1 MLTKKVLGGKLRCSI
16 LRAVTQSFVP
26 PFLIMRILGIDPGS
40 ETTGWGVIEDDGRHY
55 RLVECGAVRASAAQ
69 KFPARLLRIANALEE
84 IIQRHNPDACAIEDG
99 FLATNVK
106 VTLKLGQVRGVA
118 MLVAERAA
126 LEVHEYSPR
135 LVKQTV
141 VGHGN
146 AEKFQVQQMV
156 KTLLSL
162 QNVPEPHDAADA
174 LAVAIC
180 HFHHARSAARL
191 MTAKAGA
198 AGSSLNRSSIRIPVR
213 RRASR

>member
-1 MLTKKVLGGKLRCSI
+1 
-16 LRAVTQSFVP
+16 
-26 PFLIMRILGIDPGS
+26 MRVLGIDPGS
-40 ETTGWGVIEDDGRHY
+40 ETTGWGVIEADGRGY
-55 RLVECGAVRASAAQ
+55 RLVECGAVRASIGQ
-69 KFPARLLRIANALEE
+69 KLPARLLRIADALEE
-84 IIQRHNPDACAIEDG
+84 IIQRHSPDACAIEDG

-106 VTLKLGQVRGVA
+106 VTLRLGQVRGVA

-126 LEVHEYSPR
+126 IEIHEYSPR

-162 QNVPEPHDAADA
+162 TAIPEPHDAADA

-180 HFHHARSAARL
+180 HFHHAAFAERVLVSQAGVKLPISAL
-191 MTAKAGA
+191 T
-198 AGSSLNRSSIRIPVR
+198 R